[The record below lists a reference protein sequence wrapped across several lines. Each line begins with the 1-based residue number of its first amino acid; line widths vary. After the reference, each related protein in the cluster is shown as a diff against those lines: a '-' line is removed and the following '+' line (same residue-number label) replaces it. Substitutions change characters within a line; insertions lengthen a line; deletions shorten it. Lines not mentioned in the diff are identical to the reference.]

1 MNNFAL
7 KAIPQE
13 SDVYLTLNELVDE
26 VRIAI
31 FSGLPGVGKSLYI
44 NAFQALAENKGKKI
58 SVIQW
63 DLARKAFETPAI
75 SEYFPMGEGIVHNGL
90 KLAAG
95 KWLMDEVSLWI
106 EEHEDDDEILL
117 IEAPLVGN
125 RFIELVKIQTDAI
138 LESYLSHEGVQVIMP
153 IPSKEVRTKIEAE
166 RKRQV
171 NDDAKVWTGAKPS
184 VMLMLW
190 KMTCGIANEFGKSI
204 DMSGQPDYDPEVY
217 EFVFSEILKHRYF
230 LPLFV
235 DEVFTIPEMDESQ
248 LHNSE
253 SIVADEESANYYA
266 EMIKNNYTEAEMN
279 GITEMWYNT

>member
-13 SDVYLTLNELVDE
+13 SAVFQTLDELVDE

-44 NAFQALAENKGKKI
+44 NAFQALAEQKGKKV

-63 DLARKAFETPAI
+63 DVARKAFETESI
-75 SEYFPMGEGIVHNGL
+75 SQFFPMGDGVVHNGL

-95 KWLMDEVSLWI
+95 KWLMDELALWI
-106 EEHEDDDEILL
+106 EEHEDDEEILL

-125 RFIELVKIQTDAI
+125 RFIELVKVQTDAI
-138 LESYLSHEGVQVIMP
+138 LESFLSHPGVQVIMP
-153 IPSKEVRTKIEAE
+153 IPSKEVRTKIEEE

-171 NDDAKVWTGAKPS
+171 SEDAKVWSGAKPS

-230 LPLFV
+230 LPLII
-235 DEVFTIPEMDESQ
+235 DEVFTIPEMDESE
-248 LHNSE
+248 LHDSE
-253 SIVADEESANYYA
+253 ALTADEETANYYA
-266 EMIKNNYTEAEMN
+266 EMIKNNYTEEEMN
-279 GITEMWYNT
+279 SITEKWYWS